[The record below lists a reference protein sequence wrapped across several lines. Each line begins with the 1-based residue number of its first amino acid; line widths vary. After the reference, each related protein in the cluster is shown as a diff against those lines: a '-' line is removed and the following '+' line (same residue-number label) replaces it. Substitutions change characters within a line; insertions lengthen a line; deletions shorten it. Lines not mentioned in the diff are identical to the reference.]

1 MLADLTSLLAKQ
13 GISID
18 AMLQR
23 EAQDVGGA
31 STAQTDLIILT
42 HEIEEG
48 LLDKA
53 LSDIQNLTSVLAPV
67 VRIRKEELA

>member
-1 MLADLTSLLAKQ
+1 
-13 GISID
+13 
-18 AMLQR
+18 MLQR

-42 HEIEEG
+42 HEVEEG
-48 LLDKA
+48 LLEKA
-53 LSDIQNLTSVLAPV
+53 LVDIQNLASVLAPV

>member
-42 HEIEEG
+42 HEVEEG
-48 LLDKA
+48 LLEKA
-53 LSDIQNLTSVLAPV
+53 LADIQNLASVLAPV